1 MQAQHPPPPEE
12 QSSPPPRPTRGQRV
26 ARVAR
31 RTARISAWG
40 ALALLVLVLL
50 AAGGLWYWSAGDQSL
65 NTTLHIV
72 QRYMPAGSRFQ
83 AHGVRGTLRQGGHID
98 QLVYTQSGSQG
109 PDSGALT
116 LTLDNVDLQWDWTA
130 LRDRATRLR
139 HLHAQRVTFADTR
152 VADPH
157 KAKEAFTSLVLPV
170 GVDAP
175 FVIDAL
181 DIVSKTGQTTTL
193 AQLQGRYT
201 YHRTTARH
209 ELKID
214 QATWN
219 QGTYHI
225 NVALDGKTP
234 MALDAQGGGVL
245 AIAASGERPAQ
256 TLHLQA
262 QAQGTLA
269 EPEGELDVRAQV
281 QPVSA
286 TPAADAASATRAEL
300 QATVQPWRSQPI
312 AQAKAQWQ
320 QVNLQDFVPS
330 LPRTQKFFRAIL
342 ERH

>member
-1 MQAQHPPPPEE
+1 MADLPELPHHNAHALRRWLGE
-12 QSSPPPRPTRGQRV
+12 RLPSAAAWYQRHCTGYFV
-26 ARVAR
+26 PKNLNFWYVF
-31 RTARISAWG
+31 G

-209 ELKID
+209 ELDRKS
-214 QATWN
+214 
-219 QGTYHI
+219 
-225 NVALDGKTP
+225 V
-234 MALDAQGGGVL
+234 V
-245 AIAASGERPAQ
+245 
-256 TLHLQA
+256 
-262 QAQGTLA
+262 
-269 EPEGELDVRAQV
+269 
-281 QPVSA
+281 
-286 TPAADAASATRAEL
+286 
-300 QATVQPWRSQPI
+300 
-312 AQAKAQWQ
+312 
-320 QVNLQDFVPS
+320 
-330 LPRTQKFFRAIL
+330 
-342 ERH
+342 